1 MSVKSSIIQK
11 SQEINLERIIVDHRS
26 FYSKIWDS
34 LQEPNIP
41 FIYACVVT
49 PILICFPAW
58 FFICAVVYLVLQLA
72 VNIKPDVL
80 PIHLPLGAGKP
91 DQHDPKP
98 GVNRGWYTSRGS
110 FYIGFCRITMLEIWA
125 NFKSLT
131 QHFIL
136 FGTTGAGKTES
147 IVSYIVNY
155 LSVGS
160 GVAFQDAKAA
170 PKAMFQVATFCRIFG
185 RDFDFRVTNYIKSQ
199 NPEDIDPASRSSND
213 AGIFAR
219 GTPDSNTQLLVSL
232 MPPSGG
238 DNKIFSERAVALVA
252 AIMPGLNDLRNM
264 GKLQIDPSVIR
275 RFMGF
280 KEFVGLC
287 HNNYIS
293 KSSRDALVGYLSSLS
308 GYDEKKPIDK
318 QNEEVT
324 RQFGFAQAYFTRA
337 LASLSDT
344 YGHIYLTGQGEID
357 YQDAVLNGRILMTL
371 LPSMEK
377 SGDELANLGKIVLTA
392 TRNGMV
398 VGLGTVFEGSAEKVV
413 HNLPTNSDIP
423 YGIMNDE
430 NAYMLVEGQEM
441 INAQARGLGFGVL
454 TGTQD
459 APGMLLNIEKTTKQ
473 ILANSAFKQIMYLDD
488 DDTTKLACELSGEA
502 TVLARGQYT
511 LDGSLGNYYATQQV
525 AVEKRYR
532 LNPTAIRKQGLG
544 QAYIMYQGDIHQ
556 AQVFNHGIQE
566 KSDDPKM
573 CYLKHWWPVRMAKVH
588 IPSQIEIGKLLEI
601 TPLPEWIELQEM
613 INDESRAL
621 LREMTIYFSSMM
633 AIKDIQARFAANP
646 ELQAVNAQM
655 LSTEFSVQHLDV
667 LGNLDAEPGTAD
679 SEEELSG
686 VLGSIHEA
694 SVKTP
699 NDVLNLFIKL
709 AEDRDA
715 PENMIRVAA
724 SQSGIGDFLS
734 SNAGLD
740 LTHAEDD
747 STGSGSGGA
756 GGGSNSPHA
765 SNEQS
770 MDHMLDAYLEG
781 GPVGMPETVPLEA
794 YHQSEPSSDY
804 NLAEFGVDGFDDDF
818 ADDAPSGFASR
829 EDKSDMA
836 MVVERNLAL
845 MPWMSNVVD
854 YSATRNDLVDTETF
868 FNGDNL
874 DAAEVDVDN
883 GLDLLATK
891 MSYPTTPMDN
901 MTTPNL
907 TLIRSLLEKPS

>member
-34 LQEPNIP
+34 FQQPNIP
-41 FIYACVVT
+41 FIYACVVA
-49 PILICFPAW
+49 PILLVFPAW
-58 FFICAVVYLVLQLA
+58 FFIFAIVYFILQLA

-91 DQHDPKP
+91 DKHDPKP

-110 FYIGFCRITMLEIWA
+110 FYIGFCRVTMLEIWA
-125 NFKSLT
+125 NFKSLN

-287 HNNYIS
+287 HNNFIG

-357 YQDAVLNGRILMTL
+357 YQDAVLNGRIIMTL

-502 TVLARGQYT
+502 TVLARSQYS
-511 LDGSLGNYYATQQV
+511 LEGSLGNYYATQQV
-525 AVEKRYR
+525 SVEKRYR

-588 IPSQIEIGKLLEI
+588 IPSQIEIGKLLDI
-601 TPLPEWIELQEM
+601 NPLPEWIELAEM

-633 AIKDIQARFAANP
+633 AIKDIQARVAANP
-646 ELQAVNAQM
+646 QLKAVNAQM
-655 LSTEFSVQHLDV
+655 MATEMSVQHLDV
-667 LGNLDAEPGTAD
+667 LGNLDAEPG
-679 SEEELSG
+679 SEDDHEKLSG
-686 VLGSIHEA
+686 VLGVIHDA
-694 SVKTP
+694 TVNTP

-715 PENMIRVAA
+715 PENMIRIAA

-734 SNAGLD
+734 TNAGLD
-740 LTHAEDD
+740 LSHADDD
-747 STGSGSGGA
+747 STASGSGGSGA
-756 GGGSNSPHA
+756 GSHSPRA
-765 SNEQS
+765 TNEES

-781 GPVGMPETVPLEA
+781 VPEGMPEAVPLEA
-794 YHQSEPSSDY
+794 YHQEPAADY
-804 NLAEFGVDGFDDDF
+804 NISDFGDNAFADDF
-818 ADDAPSGFASR
+818 ADEVPSGFASR
-829 EDKSDMA
+829 EDKSEMA
-836 MVVERNLAL
+836 IVVERNLAL

-854 YSATRNDLVDTETF
+854 YSATRNDLVDTEAF
-868 FNGDNL
+868 FNGDDNET
-874 DAAEVDVDN
+874 AQVDVDN
-883 GLDLLATK
+883 GLDLLATR